1 MGKVT
6 VPVNV
11 DDESSLVKV
20 QRRIIGEI
28 HIRPSK
34 KESAPDRWAYFVPVE
49 ANEQVK
55 QSAAGTRVR
64 TNLSDDVPPP
74 EPDAMDGKR
83 SKEVDRIIGKLEM
96 DFILDIPKVGS
107 YDSAVVAAVL
117 VQLIDTIE
125 REAEREEAYYS
136 VVSVRD
142 DSGVP
147 AIGSGTFLY
156 ETEGVGGWLIDASAL
171 RRLLEGYLGRKTV
184 SGKLR

>member
-107 YDSAVVAAVL
+107 YDLAVVAAAL

-125 REAEREEAYYS
+125 REAGREEAYYS